1 MGIFHLNTI
10 TGHFAKC
17 CINQSGITLESW
29 QGEKNTLFL
38 MSGYFILTFS
48 LVKSLCLPFAKQKLL
63 YRCQSGFEF
72 SRWGLKMSIVIPEK
86 WL

>member
-1 MGIFHLNTI
+1 MTIFHPYTI

-17 CINQSGITLESW
+17 YIKQSGITLESW

-48 LVKSLCLPFAKQKLL
+48 LVKSFCLPFAKQNLL
-63 YRCQSGFEF
+63 YPCQSGFEF
-72 SRWGLKMSIVIPEK
+72 SRWGLKMSTAIPEK

>member
-1 MGIFHLNTI
+1 MNIFHLNTI

-17 CINQSGITLESW
+17 YIKQSGIALERW

-38 MSGYFILTFS
+38 MPRYFIFTFS
-48 LVKSLCLPFAKQKLL
+48 LVKSFCLPFAKQRLL
-63 YRCQSGFEF
+63 NHCQSGFEF
-72 SRWGLKMSIVIPEK
+72 SRWGLKMSTVIPEK